1 MRKHLMLLSLVMA
14 GMLLLVAAAA
24 QAEEGP
30 IYPIGEITI
39 EAKQLAAGV
48 GYSWGDGVM
57 KFQGKEYRF
66 TVQGLNAAAVGF
78 SKIHAVGDVY
88 NLKTA
93 ADLAGKYVAVSAG
106 LSLAKGVVINLRSA
120 QQGVQL
126 NLGVDGF
133 DIKMGFSEK
142 EAGVLKPQ
150 APLSGPPGSRAGL
163 RIGRDRVCGRVC

>member
-1 MRKHLMLLSLVMA
+1 MGKHRMLVSLAMA
-14 GMLLLVAAAA
+14 GILLFVVAAAK
-24 QAEEGP
+24 AEEAP

-66 TVQGLNAAAVGF
+66 TVQGLNVAAVGF
-78 SKIHAVGDVY
+78 AKINAVGDVY
-88 NLKTA
+88 NLKNA
-93 ADLAGKYVAVSAG
+93 GDLAGKYVAVSAG
-106 LSLAKGVVINLRSA
+106 LSLAKGAAGLSMRNTKGVVINLRSA

-133 DIKMGFSEK
+133 DLKMK
-142 EAGVLKPQ
+142 
-150 APLSGPPGSRAGL
+150 
-163 RIGRDRVCGRVC
+163 

>member
-1 MRKHLMLLSLVMA
+1 MRKHRMLLSLAMA
-14 GMLLLVAAAA
+14 GILLFVVAAAK
-24 QAEEGP
+24 AEESP

-39 EAKQLAAGV
+39 EAKQLAAGL

-57 KFQGKEYRF
+57 KFEGKEYRF
-66 TVQGLNAAAVGF
+66 TVQGINVAAVGF
-78 SKIHAVGDVY
+78 AKINAVGDVY

-106 LSLAKGVVINLRSA
+106 LSLAKGAAGLSMRNNKGVVINLRSA

-133 DIKMGFSEK
+133 DLKMK
-142 EAGVLKPQ
+142 
-150 APLSGPPGSRAGL
+150 
-163 RIGRDRVCGRVC
+163 

>member
-1 MRKHLMLLSLVMA
+1 MLLSLVMA
-14 GMLLLVAAAA
+14 GILLFVVAAAK
-24 QAEEGP
+24 AEEAP
-30 IYPIGEITI
+30 IYPIGEVTI
-39 EAKQLAAGV
+39 EAKQLAAGL

-66 TVQGLNAAAVGF
+66 AVQGLNVAAVGF
-78 SKIHAVGDVY
+78 AKIHAVGDVY

-106 LSLAKGVVINLRSA
+106 LSLAKGAAGLSMRNNKGVVINLRSA

-133 DIKMGFSEK
+133 DIKMK
-142 EAGVLKPQ
+142 
-150 APLSGPPGSRAGL
+150 
-163 RIGRDRVCGRVC
+163 

>member
-1 MRKHLMLLSLVMA
+1 MRKHRMLLSLALA
-14 GMLLLVAAAA
+14 GILLCVVAAAK
-24 QAEEGP
+24 AEESP
-30 IYPIGEITI
+30 IYPIGEVTI
-39 EAKQLAAGV
+39 EAKQVAAGV

-57 KFQGKEYRF
+57 KFEGKEYRF
-66 TVQGLNAAAVGF
+66 TVQGLNVAAVGF

-106 LSLAKGVVINLRSA
+106 LSLAKGAAGLSMRNNKGVVINLRSA

-133 DIKMGFSEK
+133 SLTMK
-142 EAGVLKPQ
+142 
-150 APLSGPPGSRAGL
+150 
-163 RIGRDRVCGRVC
+163 

>member
-1 MRKHLMLLSLVMA
+1 MRKHRMLLSLVMA
-14 GMLLLVAAAA
+14 GILLFVAAAA
-24 QAEEGP
+24 KAEEAP
-30 IYPIGEITI
+30 IYPIGEVTI

-66 TVQGLNAAAVGF
+66 TVQGLNVAAVGF

-106 LSLAKGVVINLRSA
+106 LSLAKGVAGLSMRNDKGVVINLRSA

-133 DIKMGFSEK
+133 DLKMK
-142 EAGVLKPQ
+142 
-150 APLSGPPGSRAGL
+150 
-163 RIGRDRVCGRVC
+163 

>member
-1 MRKHLMLLSLVMA
+1 MRKHRMLVSLVMA
-14 GMLLLVAAAA
+14 GILLFVVAAAK
-24 QAEEGP
+24 AEEAP
-30 IYPIGEITI
+30 LYPIGEVTI

-57 KFQGKEYRF
+57 KFQGKEYPF
-66 TVQGLNAAAVGF
+66 TVQGLNVAAVGF
-78 SKIHAVGDVY
+78 AKINAVGDVY

-106 LSLAKGVVINLRSA
+106 LSLAKGVAGLSMRNDKGVVINLRSA

-133 DIKMGFSEK
+133 DLKMK
-142 EAGVLKPQ
+142 
-150 APLSGPPGSRAGL
+150 
-163 RIGRDRVCGRVC
+163 

>member
-1 MRKHLMLLSLVMA
+1 MRQHRILLSLVMA
-14 GMLLLVAAAA
+14 GILLFVVAAVK
-24 QAEEGP
+24 AEESP

-57 KFQGKEYRF
+57 KFQGKEYPF
-66 TVQGLNAAAVGF
+66 TVQGLNVAAVGF
-78 SKIHAVGDVY
+78 SKINAVGDVY

-93 ADLAGKYVAVSAG
+93 ADLAGNYVAVSAG
-106 LSLAKGVVINLRSA
+106 LSLAKGVAGLSMRNDKGVVINLRSA

-133 DIKMGFSEK
+133 NIKMK
-142 EAGVLKPQ
+142 
-150 APLSGPPGSRAGL
+150 
-163 RIGRDRVCGRVC
+163 

>member
-1 MRKHLMLLSLVMA
+1 MLLSLVMA
-14 GMLLLVAAAA
+14 GLLLFAVNGARA
-24 QAEEGP
+24 QEGP

-39 EAKQLAAGV
+39 EAMQMAAGV

-66 TVQGLNAAAVGF
+66 TVQGLNVAAVGI
-78 SKIHAVGDVY
+78 SKINAVGDVY

-93 ADLAGKYVAVSAG
+93 ADLAGNYVAVSAG
-106 LSLAKGVVINLRSA
+106 LSLAKGAAGLSMRNDKGVVINLRSA

-133 DIKMGFSEK
+133 NLKMK
-142 EAGVLKPQ
+142 
-150 APLSGPPGSRAGL
+150 
-163 RIGRDRVCGRVC
+163 

>member
-1 MRKHLMLLSLVMA
+1 MRKYRILLSLVMA
-14 GMLLLVAAAA
+14 GVLLCAVAAAK
-24 QAEEGP
+24 AEEGP
-30 IYPIGEITI
+30 IYPIGEVTI

-57 KFQGKEYRF
+57 KFQGKEYPF
-66 TVQGLNAAAVGF
+66 TVRGLNIAAVGF
-78 SKIHAVGDVY
+78 SKINAVGDVY

-106 LSLAKGVVINLRSA
+106 LSLARGASGLSMRNNNGVVINLRAA

-133 DIKMGFSEK
+133 EIKMK
-142 EAGVLKPQ
+142 
-150 APLSGPPGSRAGL
+150 
-163 RIGRDRVCGRVC
+163 

>member
-1 MRKHLMLLSLVMA
+1 MRKHRMLLSLVMA
-14 GMLLLVAAAA
+14 GILLFAVAAAKA
-24 QAEEGP
+24 AEEP
-30 IYPIGEITI
+30 LYPIGEITI

-57 KFQGKEYRF
+57 KFQGKEYPF
-66 TVQGLNAAAVGF
+66 TLQGLNVAAVGF
-78 SKIHAVGDVY
+78 AKINAVGDVY

-106 LSLAKGVVINLRSA
+106 LSLARGVAGLSMRNDKGVVINLRSA

-133 DIKMGFSEK
+133 NIKM
-142 EAGVLKPQ
+142 Q
-150 APLSGPPGSRAGL
+150 
-163 RIGRDRVCGRVC
+163 

>member
-1 MRKHLMLLSLVMA
+1 MRTHRMLLSLVMA
-14 GMLLLVAAAA
+14 GLLLFAVTGARA
-24 QAEEGP
+24 QEGP

-57 KFQGKEYRF
+57 KFQGKEYPF
-66 TVQGLNAAAVGF
+66 TVQGLNVAAVGF
-78 SKIHAVGDVY
+78 AKINAVGDVY

-106 LSLAKGVVINLRSA
+106 LSLAKGVAGLSMRNDKGVVINLRSA

-133 DIKMGFSEK
+133 DIKMK
-142 EAGVLKPQ
+142 
-150 APLSGPPGSRAGL
+150 
-163 RIGRDRVCGRVC
+163 

>member
-1 MRKHLMLLSLVMA
+1 MRKNRMLLSLVMA
-14 GMLLLVAAAA
+14 GILLFVAAAA
-24 QAEEGP
+24 KAEEGP

-57 KFQGKEYRF
+57 KFQGKEYPF
-66 TVQGLNAAAVGF
+66 TVQGLNVAAVGF
-78 SKIHAVGDVY
+78 SKINAVGDVY

-93 ADLAGKYVAVSAG
+93 ADFAGKYVAVSAG
-106 LSLAKGVVINLRSA
+106 LSLAKGVAGLSMRNDKGVVINLRSA

-133 DIKMGFSEK
+133 NLKMK
-142 EAGVLKPQ
+142 
-150 APLSGPPGSRAGL
+150 
-163 RIGRDRVCGRVC
+163 

>member
-1 MRKHLMLLSLVMA
+1 MRKHRMLLSLVMA
-14 GMLLLVAAAA
+14 GILLFVVGAAK
-24 QAEEGP
+24 AEEAP

-57 KFQGKEYRF
+57 KFQGKEYPF
-66 TVQGLNAAAVGF
+66 TIQGLNVAAVGF
-78 SKIHAVGDVY
+78 SKINAVGDVY

-106 LSLAKGVVINLRSA
+106 LSLAKGVAGLSMRNDKGVVINLRSA

-133 DIKMGFSEK
+133 NIKMK
-142 EAGVLKPQ
+142 
-150 APLSGPPGSRAGL
+150 
-163 RIGRDRVCGRVC
+163 

>member
-1 MRKHLMLLSLVMA
+1 MRKHRMLMSLVMA
-14 GMLLLVAAAA
+14 GILLFVVAAKA
-24 QAEEGP
+24 QEGP

-57 KFQGKEYRF
+57 KFEGKSYPF
-66 TVQGLNAAAVGF
+66 TVQGLNVAALGF
-78 SKIHAVGDVY
+78 AKINAVGDVY

-106 LSLAKGVVINLRSA
+106 LSLAKGVAGLSMRNDKGVVINLRSA

-133 DIKMGFSEK
+133 NIKMK
-142 EAGVLKPQ
+142 
-150 APLSGPPGSRAGL
+150 
-163 RIGRDRVCGRVC
+163 

>member
-1 MRKHLMLLSLVMA
+1 MRKHRMLSSLVMA
-14 GMLLLVAAAA
+14 GILLFVVAAAK
-24 QAEEGP
+24 AEEAP
-30 IYPIGEITI
+30 LYPIGEVTI

-57 KFQGKEYRF
+57 KFEGKEYPF
-66 TVQGLNAAAVGF
+66 TLQGLNVAAVGF
-78 SKIHAVGDVY
+78 SKINAVGDVY

-106 LSLAKGVVINLRSA
+106 LSLAKGVAGLSMRNDKGVVINLRSA

-133 DIKMGFSEK
+133 NIKMK
-142 EAGVLKPQ
+142 
-150 APLSGPPGSRAGL
+150 
-163 RIGRDRVCGRVC
+163 

>member
-1 MRKHLMLLSLVMA
+1 MLLSLVMA
-14 GMLLLVAAAA
+14 GILLFVVAAAK
-24 QAEEGP
+24 AEEAP
-30 IYPIGEITI
+30 LYPIGEVTI

-57 KFQGKEYRF
+57 KFEGKEYPF
-66 TVQGLNAAAVGF
+66 TLQGLNVAAVGF
-78 SKIHAVGDVY
+78 SKINAVGDVY

-106 LSLAKGVVINLRSA
+106 LSLAKGAAGLSMRNDKGVVINLRSA

-133 DIKMGFSEK
+133 NIKMK
-142 EAGVLKPQ
+142 
-150 APLSGPPGSRAGL
+150 
-163 RIGRDRVCGRVC
+163 